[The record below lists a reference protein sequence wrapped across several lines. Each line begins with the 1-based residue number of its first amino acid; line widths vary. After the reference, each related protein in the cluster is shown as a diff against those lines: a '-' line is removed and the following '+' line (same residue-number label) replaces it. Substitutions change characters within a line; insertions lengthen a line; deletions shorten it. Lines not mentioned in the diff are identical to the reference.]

1 MNNSVLF
8 SESFHLLKVCVRSS
22 IDLLYV
28 YYRSVFAESAK
39 VFIFQKLAEGPLS
52 SLNSLLK
59 VNYRRLKH
67 AE

>member
-39 VFIFQKLAEGPLS
+39 VFISQQFAEGQLS
-52 SLNSLLK
+52 EIK
-59 VNYRRLKH
+59 TR
-67 AE
+67 